1 MHRLYDLGDRRLKE
15 IAASGVHRIVFSIDY
30 RFVDNAPGT
39 NWAGNLR
46 FSRDDRVKSVN
57 ENVRWLQKMLLGL
70 GDQLPAGM
78 LHGCGRRSGLCR
90 NVSKTQR
97 SPVVTGLAS

>member
-1 MHRLYDLGDRRLKE
+1 MQRLYDLRDRRLKE
-15 IAASGVHRIVFSIDY
+15 MAAPGVDRIVFSIDY

-46 FSRDDRVKSVN
+46 FSRDDRVKSLN
-57 ENVRWLQKMLLGL
+57 EIVRWLQKLLLGI

-78 LHGCGRRSGLCR
+78 LHGCGWRSGLCR
-90 NVSKTQR
+90 NVSKTKR
-97 SPVVTGLAS
+97 LPVVTGLAS